1 MSKYKYVSYLFVV
14 LGLLVILAAAYVI
27 IQYATGLINAVVDF
41 VTTNDYSKLQQCGV
55 TPPNEFGK
63 LKNEFATLV
72 LPALYLGLP
81 GVLIVV
87 SALMFLAGFYF
98 HKGRIEDEARKH
110 EELERDMVHKIVK
123 KMETEKSPAPSRPAQ
138 MPRRPPVRGAPEEGE
153 PEDEP
158 AQEEAP
164 PEEEA
169 QTEEPEEEPEE
180 LPKQKPVL
188 KKRK

>member
-14 LGLLVILAAAYVI
+14 LGLLVIIGAAYVI
-27 IQYATGLINAVVDF
+27 IQYASGLINAVVDF

-72 LPALYLGLP
+72 LPALYIGLP
-81 GVLIVV
+81 GILIVV
-87 SALMFLAGFYF
+87 SALMFLAGFYY
-98 HKGRIEDEARKH
+98 HKGRLEDEARKH

-123 KMETEKSPAPSRPAQ
+123 KMETEKAPPAARPAYPPKAPSARQ
-138 MPRRPPVRGAPEEGE
+138 PVSEE
-153 PEDEP
+153 EP
-158 AQEEAP
+158 AEEEAP
-164 PEEEA
+164 AEEEP
-169 QTEEPEEEPEE
+169 QDEEPEEEPEE
-180 LPKQKPVL
+180 LPKPKPIV